1 MSLRAYNAHMEHI
14 GQQIE
19 NRARNIEMDRVD
31 PITQHG
37 FTQLP
42 NFLFKNSGLSMGAIV
57 VYAKFL
63 SYAWHN
69 DYCFP
74 GQERLAAEL
83 DMSRSRITEFISE
96 LEKKGFISISRR
108 GQGLTNIYKIH
119 FQVKQRKAK
128 TP

>member
-1 MSLRAYNAHMEHI
+1 MQHI
-14 GQQIE
+14 GRQIE
-19 NRARNIEMDRVD
+19 VRARNIELDRVD

-74 GQERLAAEL
+74 GQERVAVEL
-83 DMSRSRITEFISE
+83 GMSRSRITEFISE
-96 LEKKGFISISRR
+96 LEKKGFISITRR
-108 GQGLTNIYKIH
+108 GQGMTNVYKIH
-119 FQVKQRKAK
+119 FQVKGRKAK
-128 TP
+128 TS